1 MNEVLTFKNDQFGQV
16 RTINRDNGIWFALID
31 VCNILGIKNVT
42 DTQRRLDSEERL
54 RLNLSH
60 NNKAWFINESGL
72 YSVILRS
79 DKPNAKPFRKWVTGE
94 VLPSIRR
101 TGNYNI
107 RPPMESPK
115 VSDIKNYFILE
126 TGFSE
131 HILGSKEVILDSA
144 VRIIDR
150 CCRDNEFSNI
160 RTAKTSKGTAYCV
173 DDLMMQM
180 FKAIPHY
187 IKNLTIKNNE
197 KRMPKDGISQKIS

>member
-1 MNEVLTFKNDQFGQV
+1 MNEIQVFSFEQHQIRTSAIDSQIWWHLT
-16 RTINRDNGIWFALID
+16 D
-31 VCNILGIKNVT
+31 VCKALCLSNTRSIA
-42 DTQRRLDSEERL
+42 DRLEEDERCK
-54 RLNLSH
+54 LNLH
-60 NNKAWFINESGL
+60 RQGKAWFINESGL

-79 DKPNAKPFRKWVTGE
+79 DKPNAKPFRKWVTSE

-126 TGFSE
+126 TGLSE

-144 VRIIDR
+144 IRIIDR

-197 KRMPKDGISQKIS
+197 KRMPKDAISQKIS